1 MRHCLP
7 AMHATGL
14 LALLPCWP
22 LDAASQPAEPP
33 ASHGGLHSI
42 EVYEE
47 HNRLSAG
54 QSDWREFGLRALYQQ
69 GDHLLSA
76 EAVNMNRFNEN
87 GNYLGLGDTLVLS
100 PLWHASLN
108 AGAGDGAPWLPK
120 YRVDGFVHRKL
131 LRDQRLVLSLGLGR
145 YRAPDG
151 HQDDNAS
158 VGLTYHF
165 SQPWVVQAQAR
176 RTHSQPGDIRTHQYF
191 VAATWG
197 QHTRT
202 LLTVRHGWGRE
213 GYQSLGDDVTIA
225 RFASHQTTLTA
236 QHWLGLD
243 WGLKLRLD
251 NYDNPYYHRRGL
263 GLSVFK
269 DWR

>member
-1 MRHCLP
+1 MRELLHPGYRIC
-7 AMHATGL
+7 L

-22 LDAASQPAEPP
+22 GCAASQPAEPP
-33 ASHGGLHSI
+33 ASHDGLHSI
-42 EVYEE
+42 EAYEE

-54 QSDWREFGLRALYQQ
+54 QPDWREFGLRGLYQKSE
-69 GDHLLSA
+69 HLLSV

-87 GNYLGLGDTLVLS
+87 GNYLGLGDTLVLT
-100 PLWHASLN
+100 PLWYASLN
-108 AGAGDGAPWLPK
+108 AGAGDGVPWLPK

-131 LRDQRLVLSLGLGR
+131 LDDQRLVGSLGLGR

-158 VGLTYHF
+158 LGLTYHF
-165 SQPWVVQAQAR
+165 SLPWVVQAQAR
-176 RTHSQPGDIRTHQYF
+176 RTRSQPGDIQTHQYF

-197 QHTRT
+197 RHTQT
-202 LLTVRHGWGRE
+202 LLTARHGWGRE
-213 GYQSLGDDVTIA
+213 GYQSLGDDVSIA

-243 WGLKLRLD
+243 WGIRLRLD
-251 NYDNPYYHRRGL
+251 NYHNPYYHRSGL

-269 DWR
+269 DFR